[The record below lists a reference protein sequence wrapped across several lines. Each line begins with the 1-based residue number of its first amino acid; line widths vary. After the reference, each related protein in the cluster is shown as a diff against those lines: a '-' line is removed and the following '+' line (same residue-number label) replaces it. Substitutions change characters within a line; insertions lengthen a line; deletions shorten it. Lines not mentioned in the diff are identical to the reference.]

1 MSLLAVLALA
11 PCLHATTPDPAD
23 SILNDPARGYDL
35 GLVAELGTLWPLA
48 NTIQLSKSGTR
59 FDYVEDG
66 GQDNLAF
73 FARLSAELD
82 IGPRHTVV
90 LLYQPLDLRTQALL
104 EENEVIDDEVF
115 FEGTAMDVRYGFDFY
130 RASWLW
136 DAQADPQRETAVGLS
151 LQIRNA
157 ALDFTSVDGEKR
169 RVNRDIG
176 PVPAL
181 KVRTRQPLGNTAW
194 WGVEAD
200 GMYAP
205 VKYING
211 SGTDVVG
218 AILDA
223 SVRAGLP
230 LAHGGEAFLNLRY
243 LGGGAEGTSKD
254 TSGPGDGWVSNW
266 LHFVSLSMGLALR

>member
-1 MSLLAVLALA
+1 MSPLALVA
-11 PCLHATTPDPAD
+11 FVPALHATTPDPAD
-23 SILNDPARGYDL
+23 SVLNDPARGYDL
-35 GLVAELGTLWPLA
+35 GLVTEVGTLLPVSHRV
-48 NTIQLSKSGTR
+48 QLSKSGTE

-73 FARLSAELD
+73 FARISAELD
-82 IGPRHTVV
+82 IGERNTVI
-90 LLYQPLDLRTQALL
+90 LLYQPLDLVTQAVL
-104 EENEVIDDEVF
+104 EDDVVIDDGLF
-115 FEGTAMDVRYGFDFY
+115 AAGTALDVRYGFDFY

-136 DAQADPQRETAVGLS
+136 DVQKDPARETAVGLS

-157 ALDFTSVDGEKR
+157 ALEFTSADGETR
-169 RVNRDIG
+169 RVNHDIG
-176 PVPAL
+176 PVPAF
-181 KVRTRQPLGNTAW
+181 KVRTRQPLGDVAW

-223 SVRAGLP
+223 SVRAGVP

-266 LHFVSLSMGLALR
+266 LHFVSLSVGLTLR

>member
-1 MSLLAVLALA
+1 MAPLVLLALV
-11 PCLHATTPDPAD
+11 PSLHATTPTPSD
-23 SILNDPARGYDL
+23 SLLNPPDRAYDL
-35 GLVAELGTLWPLA
+35 GLVAELGTLWPA
-48 NTIQLSKSGTR
+48 SNVIQLSKSGTE

-66 GQDNLAF
+66 GQDNLSL

-82 IGPRHTVV
+82 LGPRHTVV
-90 LLYQPLDLRTQALL
+90 LLYQPLDLRTQAYL
-104 EENEVIDDEVF
+104 EDDVVIDDALF
-115 FEGTAMDVRYGFDFY
+115 PAGSALDVRYGFDFY

-136 DAQADPQRETAVGLS
+136 DAQADPEREAALGLS

-157 ALDFTSVDGEKR
+157 ALAFTSADGETR
-169 RVNRDIG
+169 RVNDDIG
-176 PVPAL
+176 PVPAF
-181 KVRTRQPLGNTAW
+181 KIRTRQPLGDVAW

-223 SVRAGLP
+223 SIRAGVP

-266 LHFVSLSMGLALR
+266 LHFVSLSLGLALR